1 MPISECDLESETT
14 RSTRAEEEMFLSYT
28 RGDKFPVPTIQMTN
42 ESNLSVATFKNQ
54 ETGSTRVRNGKYK
67 DCLKALRSDN
77 AVRFSTGST
86 ITQNHFRTWWFYSF
100 VRMLRVFSVGN
111 RTDRKIFSS
120 NCKTEEPVCQ
130 KFDARNL
137 NIISI
142 HFDCDH
148 NEKHSRRCLTVCCI
162 RFTLNICV
170 V

>member
-14 RSTRAEEEMFLSYT
+14 RSTRAEEEMFLPYT

-54 ETGSTRVRNGKYK
+54 ETGSTRVRNGNYK

-86 ITQNHFRTWWFYSF
+86 
-100 VRMLRVFSVGN
+100 
-111 RTDRKIFSS
+111 
-120 NCKTEEPVCQ
+120 
-130 KFDARNL
+130 
-137 NIISI
+137 IISI